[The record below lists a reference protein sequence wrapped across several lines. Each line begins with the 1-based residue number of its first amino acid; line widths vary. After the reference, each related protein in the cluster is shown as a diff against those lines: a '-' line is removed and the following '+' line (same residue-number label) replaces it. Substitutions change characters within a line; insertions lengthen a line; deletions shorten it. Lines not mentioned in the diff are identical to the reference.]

1 MSPSPVFI
9 IENHQTACI
18 VCIVCKHIP
27 SCESHGPEICL
38 LETALTAGARQLLL
52 MSGSQDPTRLW
63 FSWGPDC
70 KCINQNSRSR
80 RKTEILVMNFR
91 KKRNKISKKGARGG
105 GQRLFVNFPKNHKF
119 CRIQA
124 SLRNIWTC
132 PSSAQC
138 TPPHLPQGERE
149 QSLLDRSWRLT
160 EACSSGHSHF
170 QDLEETV
177 CKSKIQ
183 KIPFTRKLNE
193 DT

>member
-1 MSPSPVFI
+1 MGQKYASLRLLW
-9 IENHQTACI
+9 QLGQD
-18 VCIVCKHIP
+18 
-27 SCESHGPEICL
+27 SCFWCQGLKIQQDFDFPGGQIANVLIKIAEAEEKRKFWSW
-38 LETALTAGARQLLL
+38 T
-52 MSGSQDPTRLW
+52 SG
-63 FSWGPDC
+63 
-70 KCINQNSRSR
+70 
-80 RKTEILVMNFR
+80 
-91 KKRNKISKKGARGG
+91 KKRNKISEKGARGG

-170 QDLEETV
+170 QDLGETV

-193 DT
+193 DTWTGHEFHSTLPNVQP